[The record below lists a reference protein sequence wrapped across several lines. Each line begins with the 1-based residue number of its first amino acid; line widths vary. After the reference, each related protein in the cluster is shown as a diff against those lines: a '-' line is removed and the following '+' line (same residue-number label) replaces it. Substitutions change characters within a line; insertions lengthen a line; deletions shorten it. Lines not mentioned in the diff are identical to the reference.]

1 MTTPT
6 EPASSKD
13 KPEIP
18 PEDQT
23 EDQSAEEEEKFV
35 PRVWRYRGRFHDGPV
50 VKRFVRY
57 PY

>member
-6 EPASSKD
+6 EPAGSKD

-18 PEDQT
+18 PEDQ
-23 EDQSAEEEEKFV
+23 SAEEEEEFV
-35 PRVWRYRGRFHDGPV
+35 PRVWRMSGYVHDGPV

>member
-1 MTTPT
+1 VTASGKPT
-6 EPASSKD
+6 GSED

-18 PEDQT
+18 SEDQS
-23 EDQSAEEEEKFV
+23 EDQSAEEEEEFV
-35 PRVWRYRGRFHDGPV
+35 PRVWRYRGRFPDGPV

>member
-1 MTTPT
+1 MTAPG
-6 EPASSKD
+6 EPAASED

-18 PEDQT
+18 S
-23 EDQSAEEEEKFV
+23 EDQSVEEEEVFV
-35 PRVWRYRGRFHDGPV
+35 PKVWRYRGRFPDGPV